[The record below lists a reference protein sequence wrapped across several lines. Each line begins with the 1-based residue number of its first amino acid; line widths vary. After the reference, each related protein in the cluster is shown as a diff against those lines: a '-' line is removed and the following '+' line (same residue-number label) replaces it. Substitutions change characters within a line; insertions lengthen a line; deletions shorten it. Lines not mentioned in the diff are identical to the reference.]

1 VIHDLQRPAIWFR
14 SFDYHFRHQNGLG
27 AGLIM
32 KLSSVNG
39 ANHAGKHAA
48 VVNGA
53 QRVLVAS
60 TAMLAFISFWRAAAV
75 VLNDMG
81 SSAFYAGAIAEHFV
95 GKTAPWFI
103 LAIMLLSYAVRSV
116 YIESCSMFVRGGVY
130 RVVKEAMGAT
140 LAKFSVSALMFDYIL
155 TGPISGVSAG
165 LYLTGLLNELLDH
178 AHANF
183 TLPMNWTA
191 ALFAALVTVY
201 FWWENI
207 KGIPDSSEK
216 ALRIM
221 YVTTVMVVLMIIW
234 CGYTLWVR
242 GAHLPPLPRLS
253 NLSYANDALGWLRH
267 TSLPYT
273 VGFIGIL
280 VGLGHSVLAMS
291 GEETMAQVYRE
302 IEHPKLRNLEKAGFV
317 IFAYSLI
324 FTAGVAFFAVMIIPD
339 SVRNNFFD
347 NPIGGLAMYLV
358 GPLPLRLA
366 FRAFVVVVGVLMLA
380 GAVNTAIVGSN
391 GVLNRVSEDGIL
403 SHWFRHP
410 HRRFGT
416 SHRILNLVV
425 GLQLLTIFLSRGNI
439 FVLGEAYAFG
449 VMWSFALK
457 GLAVLVL
464 RYKQPGKREF
474 RVPLNLKFG
483 EVEIPLGLGLITVIL
498 FALCFVNLFTKQ
510 VATLSGVVFTIIL
523 FAVFTTSERMTRK
536 RATAHAELDQ
546 FNLEP
551 GEDLTPEAL
560 HVRAGNIL
568 VMVRNYNTLH
578 NLAVVLDRADP
589 RKEDV
594 VVLHLR
600 FLHGVGE
607 YELAPEQLFSLE
619 EQKLFTRSLELAEK
633 KGKTIHLAVAAATE
647 KWDAILRSAQSL
659 NSSTVVLGPS
669 PTKTVTEEARTAGL
683 AWERLPDPKPQ
694 LILEIF
700 FPSGQEHIFYLGP
713 HAPRLT
719 AKEIDLLHNIWLE
732 LSNDVAPEEIHH
744 HDVVHFALNELRQ
757 ELNDGDR
764 RQVIRRLRLHLQ
776 EIESH
781 RAPHG

>member
-1 VIHDLQRPAIWFR
+1 M
-14 SFDYHFRHQNGLG
+14 QNHR
-27 AGLIM
+27 A
-32 KLSSVNG
+32 KQSTPNVT
-39 ANHAGKHAA
+39 AT
-48 VVNGA
+48 GA
-53 QRVLVAS
+53 QRVLVAT
-60 TAMLAFISFWRAAAV
+60 TAMLVFISFWRAAAV

-103 LAIMLLSYAVRSV
+103 LAIMLLSYAVRAV

-130 RVVKEAMGAT
+130 RVVKEAMGGT

-165 LYLTGLLNELLDH
+165 LYLVGLLNELLRH
-178 AHANF
+178 AHSNF
-183 TLPMNWTA
+183 ILNVNWTA
-191 ALFAALVTVY
+191 ALFAGVVTVY
-201 FWWENI
+201 FWWQNI
-207 KGIPDSSEK
+207 KGIPESSEK

-221 YVTTVMVVLMIIW
+221 YVTTVMVVMMIIW
-234 CGYTLWVR
+234 CVYTLWVR
-242 GAHLPPLPRLS
+242 GAHLPPWPHLS
-253 NLSYANDALGWLRH
+253 NLVYSNDALGWLRH

-273 VGFIGIL
+273 VGLIGVL

-302 IEHPKLRNLEKAGFV
+302 IEHPKLKNLEKAGFV

-358 GPLPLRLA
+358 GPLSVRLA

-403 SHWFRHP
+403 PHWFRQP
-410 HRRFGT
+410 HHRFGT

-425 GLQLLTIFLSRGNI
+425 ALQLLTIVLSRGNI

-449 VMWSFALK
+449 VMWSFAMK

-474 RVPLNLKFG
+474 RVPFNLKVG
-483 EVEIPLGLGLITVIL
+483 NLEVPLGLGLITVTL
-498 FALCFVNLFTKQ
+498 FALCLINLFTKQ
-510 VATLSGVVFTIIL
+510 VATLSGVAFTVIFFGI
-523 FAVFTTSERMTRK
+523 FTASERMTRK

-551 GEDLTPEAL
+551 GEDLTPDTL
-560 HVRAGNIL
+560 GVRPGNIL
-568 VMVRNYNTLH
+568 VMVRNYNTLN

-589 RKEDV
+589 RKQDV

-600 FLHGVGE
+600 FLQGIGE

-619 EQKLFTRSLELAEK
+619 EQKLFTRALGLAEK
-633 KGKTIHLAVAAATE
+633 KGKTVHLAVAAATE
-647 KWDAILRSAQSL
+647 KWDAILRAAQSL
-659 NSSTVVLGPS
+659 QSSTVVLGPS
-669 PTKTVTEEARTAGL
+669 PTKPVTEEARTAGL

-694 LILEIF
+694 LTLEVL

-713 HAPRLT
+713 HTPRLT
-719 AKEIDLLHNIWLE
+719 PKEIDLLHGIWLE
-732 LSNDVAPEEIHH
+732 LSSDLAPQEVHH
-744 HDVVHFALNELRQ
+744 HDIVHFALNELRQ
-757 ELNDGDR
+757 ELSNSQREEVLR
-764 RQVIRRLRLHLQ
+764 RMREHLR
-776 EIESH
+776 EIEH
-781 RAPHG
+781 RRIPSS

>member
-1 VIHDLQRPAIWFR
+1 MHDQDDKR
-14 SFDYHFRHQNGLG
+14 
-27 AGLIM
+27 
-32 KLSSVNG
+32 
-39 ANHAGKHAA
+39 AA
-48 VVNGA
+48 VLNGA
-53 QRVLVAS
+53 QRVLIAS

-130 RVVKEAMGAT
+130 RVVKEAMGGT

-165 LYLTGLLNELLDH
+165 LYLTGLLNELLRH
-178 AHANF
+178 AHVTV

-191 ALFAALVTVY
+191 AFFAAIVTIY

-207 KGIPDSSEK
+207 KGIPESSEK

-221 YVTTVMVVLMIIW
+221 YVTTVMVILMIIW
-234 CGYTLWVR
+234 CGYTLWIR
-242 GAHLPPLPRLS
+242 GAHVPQLPQLS
-253 NLSYANDALGWLRH
+253 NLTYSNDALGWLRH

-302 IEHPKLRNLEKAGFV
+302 IEHPKLKNLEKAGFI

-339 SVRNNFFD
+339 AVRSNFFD

-358 GPLPLRLA
+358 GPLSLRLA
-366 FRAFVVVVGVLMLA
+366 FRAFIVVVGVLMLA

-403 SHWFRHP
+403 PHWFRHP
-410 HRRFGT
+410 HRRYGT

-425 GLQLLTIFLSRGNI
+425 GLQLLTILLSRGNI
-439 FVLGEAYAFG
+439 FLLGEAYAFG

-474 RVPLNLKFG
+474 RVPLNLKIG
-483 EVEIPLGLGLITVIL
+483 AVEIPLGLGLITVIL
-498 FALCFVNLFTKQ
+498 FALCFINLFTKR
-510 VATLSGVVFTIIL
+510 VATLSGIAFTIIF
-523 FAVFTTSERMTRK
+523 FAIFTTSERMTRK
-536 RATAHAELDQ
+536 RATEQAELDQ
-546 FNLEP
+546 FNLEA

-560 HVRAGNIL
+560 RVRPGNIL
-568 VMVRNYNTLH
+568 VMVRNYNTLN
-578 NLAVVLDRADP
+578 NLAAVLNRTETRNQDII
-589 RKEDV
+589 
-594 VVLHLR
+594 VLHLR

-607 YELAPEQLFSLE
+607 YELAPEQLFSIE

-647 KWDAILRSAQSL
+647 KWDAILRAAQSL
-659 NSSTVVLGPS
+659 RSSTVVLGPS
-669 PTKTVTEEARTAGL
+669 PTKPVTEEARTAGL

-694 LILEIF
+694 LMLEVL
-700 FPSGQEHIFYLGP
+700 FPTGQEHIFYLGP

-719 AKEIDLLHNIWLE
+719 QKEIDLLHSLWLE
-732 LSNDVAPEEIHH
+732 LSNEVAPDEIHH
-744 HDVVHFALNELRQ
+744 HDVVHFALNELQQ
-757 ELNDGDR
+757 EFGNMQRKALLN
-764 RQVIRRLRLHLQ
+764 RLRQHLQ
-776 EIESH
+776 EI
-781 RAPHG
+781 RDKRITPQT